1 MRIRPALPGGAVLLL
16 LAAAGWGVAG
26 RADGARTA
34 LPAGAAAGR
43 PERGPSI
50 PRTQMAPAQPG
61 ASAAAQ
67 ARVPDATTRQAAA
80 APPDAADPVPLAAPN
95 PVPPAAPSP
104 VPPAAPDPVPLAAP
118 DPAPSADAAAEAL
131 PLPPVS
137 PRLGEGRDYERCM
150 DMMAGDPSG
159 ALDFAEAW
167 EATGGGEGAQHCH
180 AMAAIELGDPATG
193 AAMLDRLAQDSAA
206 PALTRAAVFGQA
218 DRAWMMAGDAARA
231 YASAALAAT
240 LSPEDPDLLIDR
252 AVAGATLGRFA
263 EVVGDLTRALDLDPR
278 RADALVYRAAAQ
290 RHLERLDLA
299 ADDIDRAFALDPD
312 SPEALLERGILRQRT
327 GNLRGAREDWQRAA
341 ELAPDSGTGDLAQQ
355 NLALLEAGPAR

>member
-1 MRIRPALPGGAVLLL
+1 MRIRPALPGGAALL
-16 LAAAGWGVAG
+16 LAAAAWAAG
-26 RADGARTA
+26 AQAA
-34 LPAGAAAGR
+34 LPAAPATDR
-43 PERGPSI
+43 PGHGPAI
-50 PRTQMAPAQPG
+50 PRAQMALAQPA
-61 ASAAAQ
+61 ASAAAS
-67 ARVPDATTRQAAA
+67 ASQAAA
-80 APPDAADPVPLAAPN
+80 APGPSLAPTDPGSATAAAVSSGDAPPVPGG
-95 PVPPAAPSP
+95 
-104 VPPAAPDPVPLAAP
+104 
-118 DPAPSADAAAEAL
+118 AEIL

-137 PRLGEGRDYERCM
+137 PRLGEGRDYEHCM
-150 DMMAGDPSG
+150 DMMASDPSG

-180 AMAAIELGDPATG
+180 AMAAVELGDPATG

-218 DRAWMMAGDAARA
+218 DSAWMMAGDAARA
-231 YASAALAAT
+231 YASATLAAT
-240 LSPEDPDLLIDR
+240 LSPDDPDLLIER
-252 AVAGATLGRFA
+252 AVAGATLGRFP
-263 EVVGDLTRALDLDPR
+263 EVVDDLTRALDLDPR

-327 GNLRGAREDWQRAA
+327 GDLRGARGDWQRAA

-355 NLALLEAGPAR
+355 NLALLEAGPAAR

>member
-1 MRIRPALPGGAVLLL
+1 MP
-16 LAAAGWGVAG
+16 
-26 RADGARTA
+26 RT
-34 LPAGAAAGR
+34 LPA
-43 PERGPSI
+43 PV
-50 PRTQMAPAQPG
+50 APPPA
-61 ASAAAQ
+61 
-67 ARVPDATTRQAAA
+67 PDS
-80 APPDAADPVPLAAPN
+80 PPDAAEP
-95 PVPPAAPSP
+95 
-104 VPPAAPDPVPLAAP
+104 
-118 DPAPSADAAAEAL
+118 L

-137 PRLGEGRDYERCM
+137 PRLGEGRDYEHCM
-150 DMMAGDPSG
+150 DMMASDPSG

-180 AMAAIELGDPATG
+180 AMASIELGDPAAG

-218 DRAWMMAGDAARA
+218 GRAWMMAGDAPRA
-231 YASAALAAT
+231 YASATLAAT
-240 LSPEDPDLLIDR
+240 LAPDDPDLLIDR
-252 AVAGATLGRFA
+252 AVAGATLGRFP
-263 EVVGDLTRALDLDPR
+263 EVVDDLTRALDLDPR

-312 SPEALLERGILRQRT
+312 DPEALLERGIIRERT

-355 NLALLEAGPAR
+355 NLALLEAGPARR